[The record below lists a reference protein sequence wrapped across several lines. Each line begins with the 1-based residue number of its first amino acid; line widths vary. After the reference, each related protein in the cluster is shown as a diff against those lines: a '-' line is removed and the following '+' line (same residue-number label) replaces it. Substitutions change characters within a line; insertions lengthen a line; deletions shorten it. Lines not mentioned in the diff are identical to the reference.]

1 MNISFGCQTYT
12 WKLNKERFAGDLP
25 HIADVTAKAGY
36 TGLESEI
43 DMLGDYFNRAELT
56 KEIMDGCG
64 ISLAAIVLH
73 QDWAGYEESAQEK
86 ELSDKAIDFIR
97 QFPGAKIVLSH
108 HALPGDRKE
117 GDALSERRERLFACM
132 AQVTGRAM
140 ESGVVTA
147 FHPNSSVNSLFRTA
161 EDYGVLFDM
170 LDKTDIGLA
179 PDIGHIAN
187 GGMDPLDVLMRF
199 RSKVRHIH
207 FKDRSGYNT
216 WALMGNGSIDYPSI
230 VSYLES
236 TGYRGWIMVE
246 DESHEAE
253 LDSDKA
259 VFYNGEYIKRFIH

>member
-1 MNISFGCQTYT
+1 
-12 WKLNKERFAGDLP
+12 
-25 HIADVTAKAGY
+25 
-36 TGLESEI
+36 
-43 DMLGDYFNRAELT
+43 
-56 KEIMDGCG
+56 
-64 ISLAAIVLH
+64 
-73 QDWAGYEESAQEK
+73 
-86 ELSDKAIDFIR
+86 
-97 QFPGAKIVLSH
+97 
-108 HALPGDRKE
+108 
-117 GDALSERRERLFACM
+117 
-132 AQVTGRAM
+132 M

-147 FHPNSSVNSLFRTA
+147 FHPNSSVNSLFRKA
-161 EDYGVLFDM
+161 EDYGVLFEM

-187 GGMDPLDVLMRF
+187 GGMDPMDVLVRF

-207 FKDRSGYNT
+207 FKDRSGHNT
-216 WALMGNGSIDYPSI
+216 WALMGNGSIDYSSI